1 MTSTVYQATV
11 EELEALLSPRVVS
24 RSLQEALKLV
34 GKSPENV
41 GFNDLEK
48 ILKSQIY
55 RQLQVAMP
63 VSEAKTR
70 INDIVEKIRSLEA
83 EEVRHTSSK
92 ENLSQQTYILAELKE
107 QLKPFNIYFEWPEVQ
122 KLRAQ
127 VQLLDN
133 EHQAGRSAEK
143 LIHDARDQLKVVE
156 QKLEGELVQQAR
168 EVGDLEESLEIVK
181 SLGGPKVRRLEG
193 LLGQIR
199 TTQQNRQLALA
210 ELERA
215 RKLALDLR
223 KTMESSVMP
232 ENMPP
237 PITLTTTTQAQ
248 KPPEPSP
255 SFDDEGLLDIDNSVE
270 DLLSID
276 TSQLTPAVSAKLLQ
290 LDVESEKRDLDS
302 LEKDFSQLLVYRPDL
317 SELISELRS
326 KLKSSTSVA
335 SELLPL
341 REHFNQTLTQ
351 EREALRQVL
360 EGLEQDLHHLSA
372 DIEISELQQALR
384 VTLGILEISLPAK
397 HDVQHVHSLYQ
408 LAKEQQHEAQE
419 RRQSDEIAKAQK
431 FAQQGQALNDFQ
443 AALLTYKSN
452 LPEYQAFEDAVNML
466 QEAQDAQVILNDQIA
481 EARSAQSRLEKAL
494 AQTQGS
500 QREREQVQIK
510 TMLGEL
516 QNMPVLPELQ
526 TQATKLKQTL
536 NGHLEHLKTTTLG
549 AETLKAV
556 ESSLGM
562 FKETLV
568 SHYRDA
574 IMKMV
579 QRAMNVSATQVISE
593 LQRAGQGLEF
603 GRFPNIETLER
614 SLSKATESQRG
625 AQLNDLHD
633 LESEMLKYQ
642 SMGGQSLQT
651 LQQFIGHARTNLE
664 QGHLIDNLDDA
675 WSMVETLRS
684 DIERRSV
691 SFIPR
696 LDTALQTFEKISKLN
711 SEEVANI
718 RRILHHLNGQRQSF
732 SRVSVNVQYDLE
744 KSLGEAE
751 GILKQLEEQ
760 YEATRAIAGQLM
772 NSSALDD
779 IFGFFDG
786 ETKPTIETV
795 SEPESNVV
803 TIHSQHQTLNDWF
816 SGYTSERGVRGLAI
830 FSDQGDMV
838 LGQLDI
844 PADRLQLALAE
855 MGDSLTT
862 VGQELS
868 LGKQFLMTL
877 EMFRHTLVFAWPT
890 KTHHLIIIINDPS
903 VLSLVLHKLRRDLP
917 MLGSWLSSK
926 EQLAMSNKN
935 RALKLKS

>member
-24 RSLQEALKLV
+24 RSLQEGLKLV

-83 EEVRHTSSK
+83 EEVRRTSSK
-92 ENLSQQTYILAELKE
+92 ENLSQQTYVLAELKE

-133 EHQAGRSAEK
+133 EHQSGRSAEK
-143 LIHDARDQLKVVE
+143 LIHDARDQLKVVA

-168 EVGDLEESLEIVK
+168 ELGDLEESLDMVK
-181 SLGGPKVRRLEG
+181 TLGGPKVRRLEG

-199 TTQQNRQLALA
+199 ATQKNRQLALA

-232 ENMPP
+232 EHMPP
-237 PITLTTTTQAQ
+237 PIILTTITQTV
-248 KPPEPSP
+248 PEPSP
-255 SFDDEGLLDIDNSVE
+255 FSEDEGLLDIDNAVE

-276 TSQLTPAVSAKLLQ
+276 TTQLTPAVSAKLLQ
-290 LDVESEKRDLDS
+290 LDLESEKRDLDS
-302 LEKDFSQLLVYRPDL
+302 LEKDFAQLLVYRPDL

-326 KLKSSTSVA
+326 KLESSTSVA

-341 REHFNQTLTQ
+341 REHFSQTLIQ

-360 EGLEQDLHHLSA
+360 GGLEQDLHHLSA
-372 DIEISELQQALR
+372 DIDVSELQQALG
-384 VTLGILEISLPAK
+384 VSLGILEISLPAK

-419 RRQSDEIAKAQK
+419 RRQSDEMAKAQK

-443 AALLTYKSN
+443 AALLAYKSD
-452 LPEYQAFEDAVNML
+452 LPEYQTFEDAVNML
-466 QEAQDAQVILNDQIA
+466 QEAQDAQVILNDQIS
-481 EARSAQSRLEKAL
+481 EARSAQSHLEKAL
-494 AQTQGS
+494 AQMRGS
-500 QREREQVQIK
+500 HLERERVQIK

-526 TQATKLKQTL
+526 TQATKLTQTL
-536 NGHLEHLKTTTLG
+536 HRHLEHLRTATLG
-549 AETLKAV
+549 PETLKAV
-556 ESSLGM
+556 ESSLEM
-562 FKETLV
+562 FKEALV
-568 SHYRDA
+568 SGYRDT

-603 GRFPNIETLER
+603 GRFPSIETLER
-614 SLSKATESQRG
+614 SLSKATETQRG
-625 AQLNDLHD
+625 EQLNDLHD
-633 LESEMLKYQ
+633 LESEMVKYQ
-642 SMGGQSLQT
+642 TMGGPSLQT

-696 LDTALQTFEKISKLN
+696 LDAALQTFEKISKLN
-711 SEEVANI
+711 SEDVANI

-732 SRVSVNVQYDLE
+732 LRVSVNVQYDLE

-786 ETKPTIETV
+786 ETKPTIETI

-844 PADRLQLALAE
+844 PTDRLQLAVAE
-855 MGDSLTT
+855 MSDSLTT
-862 VGQELS
+862 VGQELT

-926 EQLAMSNKN
+926 
-935 RALKLKS
+935 